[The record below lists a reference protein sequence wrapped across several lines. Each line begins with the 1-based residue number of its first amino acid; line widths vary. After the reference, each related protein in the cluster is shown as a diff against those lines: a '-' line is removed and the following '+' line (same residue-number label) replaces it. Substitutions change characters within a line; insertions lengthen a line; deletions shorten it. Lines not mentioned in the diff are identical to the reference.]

1 LAAQP
6 KINRKA
12 HGLKFMLPAS
22 WKWRIEDRK
31 TRTIERRKGTPPVS
45 SKSVKCRATRPS
57 IIQVD
62 TNEDRKENM
71 IDHVIL
77 TVSDFKRSVAFYA
90 KALKPLGIT
99 TFIDYEGKDGHPDLK
114 GFGVGKSH
122 FFWLK
127 EGKPDPQA
135 VHVGFV
141 AKDHSEVDAF
151 YKAAL
156 AAGGK
161 SKESPR
167 ARLEYYPGY
176 YATWVLD
183 PDGHDIEVVNK
194 S

>member
-1 LAAQP
+1 VSQPAQTLRQRRDGADLADSYSWNLHGGEQFARDGTAIDSFRP
-6 KINRKA
+6 ILTKTERK
-12 HGLKFMLPAS
+12 
-22 WKWRIEDRK
+22 
-31 TRTIERRKGTPPVS
+31 
-45 SKSVKCRATRPS
+45 
-57 IIQVD
+57 
-62 TNEDRKENM
+62 NM

-99 TFIDYEGKDGHPDLK
+99 ALSDYEGKDGHPDLK

-183 PDGHDIEVVNK
+183 PDGHDIEVVHK

>member
-1 LAAQP
+1 MIAEDVEGIEFADPWLSRNGMRPDAEESVSTQS
-6 KINRKA
+6 
-12 HGLKFMLPAS
+12 GLSLPSLNSGTTAP
-22 WKWRIEDRK
+22 IE
-31 TRTIERRKGTPPVS
+31 
-45 SKSVKCRATRPS
+45 
-57 IIQVD
+57 
-62 TNEDRKENM
+62 ENM

-90 KALKPLGIT
+90 KALEPLGIT

-114 GFGVGKSH
+114 GFGDGKRH

-161 SKESPR
+161 SKESPQ

>member
-1 LAAQP
+1 MLSKGALNISSCTRLRHPRP
-6 KINRKA
+6 K
-12 HGLKFMLPAS
+12 
-22 WKWRIEDRK
+22 
-31 TRTIERRKGTPPVS
+31 
-45 SKSVKCRATRPS
+45 RAEGWDPQVLIFDAGEVTAGMARPS
-57 IIQVD
+57 IVQID
-62 TNEDRKENM
+62 TNENRKENM

-77 TVSDFKRSVAFYA
+77 TVSDFNRSVAFYA

-99 TFIDYEGKDGHPDLK
+99 TLIDYEGKDGHPDLK
-114 GFGVGKSH
+114 GFGNGKRH

-135 VHVGFV
+135 VHVGFA

-156 AAGGK
+156 AAGEKG
-161 SKESPR
+161 KESPQ

>member
-1 LAAQP
+1 MSDWVLAS
-6 KINRKA
+6 
-12 HGLKFMLPAS
+12 HV
-22 WKWRIEDRK
+22 
-31 TRTIERRKGTPPVS
+31 TRTGTS
-45 SKSVKCRATRPS
+45 RIYTGMARPS

-62 TNEDRKENM
+62 TNENRKENM

-99 TFIDYEGKDGHPDLK
+99 PLPDYEGKDGHPYLK
-114 GFGVGKSH
+114 GFGVGKNH

-135 VHVGFV
+135 VHLGVV
-141 AKDHSEVDAF
+141 AKDHSEVEAF
-151 YKAAL
+151 YEAAL
-156 AAGGK
+156 EAGGK
-161 SKESPR
+161 SKASPQ